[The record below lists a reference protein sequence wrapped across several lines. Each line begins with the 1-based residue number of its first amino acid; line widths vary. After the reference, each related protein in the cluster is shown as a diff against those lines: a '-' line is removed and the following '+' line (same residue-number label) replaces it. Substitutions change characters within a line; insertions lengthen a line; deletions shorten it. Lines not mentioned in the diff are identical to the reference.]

1 MDIVSKEVR
10 SRMMSRIRGK
20 DTRPEIKVRKLL
32 HAQGFRY
39 RLHVRRLA
47 GSPDIVLPRYRV
59 CIFVHG
65 CFWHRHEG
73 CRYTTI
79 PATRPEFWQ
88 LKFRQN
94 VERDARNR
102 ERLLRDGWRVV
113 ELWEC
118 GLSSDNPDLSWL
130 YEFIRASEP
139 TLIEWPIPE
148 GRPASR

>member
-1 MDIVSKEVR
+1 MDIVSREVR

-20 DTRPEIKVRKLL
+20 HTQPEMKVRRLL

-39 RLHVRRLA
+39 RLHVRQLA

-73 CRYTTI
+73 CRYSTV

-88 LKFRQN
+88 QKFHQN
-94 VERDARNR
+94 EARDARSR
-102 ERLLRDGWRVV
+102 KQLLKDGWRVI

-118 GLSSDNPDLSWL
+118 GLRAPAPDLRWL
-130 YEFIRASEP
+130 YEFISGSEIP
-139 TLIEWPIPE
+139 FIAWPIPE
-148 GRPASR
+148 C

>member
-1 MDIVSKEVR
+1 MDIVSREVR
-10 SRMMSRIRGK
+10 SRMMSCIRGK
-20 DTRPEIKVRKLL
+20 DTRPEMKVRRLL

-39 RLHVRRLA
+39 RLHAKNLA

-65 CFWHRHEG
+65 CFWHRHAG
-73 CRYTTI
+73 CRYSTA

-88 LKFRQN
+88 QKFRQN

-102 ERLLRDGWRVV
+102 EQLLKDGWRVI

-118 GLSSDNPDLSWL
+118 GLRTLTPDLAWL
-130 YEFIRASEP
+130 YEFIRASKLP
-139 TLIEWPIPE
+139 FIEWPIPE
-148 GRPASR
+148 SRHSI

>member
-1 MDIVSKEVR
+1 MDIVSREVR

-20 DTRPEIKVRKLL
+20 DTRPEMKVRRLL
-32 HAQGFRY
+32 YAQGFRY
-39 RLHVRRLA
+39 RLHVGHLA

-73 CRYTTI
+73 CRYSTV

-88 LKFRQN
+88 QKFHQN
-94 VERDARNR
+94 VDRDARSR
-102 ERLLRDGWRVV
+102 EQLLKSGWRVI

-118 GLSSDNPDLSWL
+118 GLRTPAPDLAWL
-130 YEFIRASEP
+130 YEFIRGSELP
-139 TLIEWPIPE
+139 FIAWPIPE
-148 GRPASR
+148 GRNSI

>member
-1 MDIVSKEVR
+1 MDIVGKEVR

-20 DTRPEIKVRKLL
+20 DTRPEMLVRRML

-39 RLHVRRLA
+39 RLHTGHLA

-73 CRYTTI
+73 CRYSTI

-88 LKFRQN
+88 QKFRQN
-94 VERDARNR
+94 VERDARSR
-102 ERLLRDGWRVV
+102 EQLLKDDWRVI

-118 GLSSDNPDLSWL
+118 GLRTPTPDLAWL
-130 YEFIRASEP
+130 YEFIRGSELP
-139 TLIEWPIPE
+139 FIEWPIPE
-148 GRPASR
+148 GRNSI